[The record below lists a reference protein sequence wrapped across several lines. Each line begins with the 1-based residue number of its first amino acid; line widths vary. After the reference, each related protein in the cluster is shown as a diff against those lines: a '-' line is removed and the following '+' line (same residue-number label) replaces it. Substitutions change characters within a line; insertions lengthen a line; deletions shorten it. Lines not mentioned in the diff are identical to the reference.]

1 VARLN
6 AVPDPKMR
14 RMSDIVR
21 MSGRL
26 SMVNRPLPVKD
37 VLVTTRVVIRY
48 LEVGTDY
55 RFHYSLDFFA
65 HFIRQ
70 SG

>member
-1 VARLN
+1 VAKLN
-6 AVPDPKMR
+6 AAPDPKMR

-21 MSGRL
+21 TSGRL

-37 VLVTTRVVIRY
+37 VWVTTRVVIRY
-48 LEVGTDY
+48 LEVGTGY